1 MAIPK
6 RAIRGVQSIRT
17 NSGKA
22 DIFSEPYRVFM
33 RISALEMEKA
43 RRGKERESA
52 MHRVREIDNRFRKIE
67 KEKAYLLKDIGGLK
81 TIQHSGNLGNQPDQS
96 AGLRHKGFK
105 IRY

>member
-6 RAIRGVQSIRT
+6 TSVRGVQSIRT

-52 MHRVREIDNRFRKIE
+52 MHRVREIDNRFQEIE
-67 KEKAYLLKDIGGLK
+67 KEKAHLLRDIDSLK
-81 TIQHSGNLGNQPDQS
+81 PMHRSDNFDNQPDHSIDLSQT
-96 AGLRHKGFK
+96 GFK